1 MNKEQEKAKEQR
13 QLLKKYLG
21 QYYRAKMKRIQ
32 LEKRLKNFREEM
44 SGTKGMQY
52 SLTPKS
58 PSVKIGSSIEERVI
72 RTIEIEERILKQ
84 QDKVQAAMLAVMDI
98 IGMLPLD
105 SVERMILEYRHIDCL
120 HWRQIPTRISY
131 SKASCHKYYNLGIDK
146 LLGFIKVKDCIQK
159 YVTLDEC

>member
-52 SLTPKS
+52 SWMPNS
-58 PSVKIGSSIEERVI
+58 GNKIGSETEEQVI
-72 RTIEIEERILKQ
+72 RIMEIEERISKQ
-84 QDKVQAAMLAVMDI
+84 QAEVQRAMLAVMNVMDL
-98 IGMLPLD
+98 LPLD

-120 HWRQIPTRISY
+120 GWKQIPTKASY
-131 SKASCHKYYNLGIDK
+131 SKASCHKYYNIGIDK
-146 LLGFIKVKDCIQK
+146 LLESTEVEDCVQK
-159 YVTLDEC
+159 YIITEE

>member
-1 MNKEQEKAKEQR
+1 MKMNKEQEKAKEQR

-32 LEKRLKNFREEM
+32 LERRLKNFREEM

-84 QDKVQAAMLAVMDI
+84 QDKVQAAMLAVMELMDF
-98 IGMLPLD
+98 LPLD
-105 SVERMILEYRHIDCL
+105 STERIILEYRYVDCL
-120 HWRQIPTRISY
+120 SWRQICREMSMTRTP
-131 SKASCHKYYNLGIDK
+131 CNRYYNLGIEK
-146 LLGFIKVKDCIQK
+146 LLEFQDVLKILSRD
-159 YVTLDEC
+159 